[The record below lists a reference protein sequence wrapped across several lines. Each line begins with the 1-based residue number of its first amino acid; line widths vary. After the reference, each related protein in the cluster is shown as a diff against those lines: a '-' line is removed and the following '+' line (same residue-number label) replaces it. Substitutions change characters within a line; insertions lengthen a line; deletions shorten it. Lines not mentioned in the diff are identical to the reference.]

1 MGEKVTDA
9 SRFFQISKYLVFW
22 RPVLPGNP
30 SLSPHGRCFNW
41 ETLTQGMFWHFI
53 GLNWNEAGSVMVV
66 PSQVKRTKRERERRK
81 EKAGNARGGQV
92 RHWSLLF
99 KKEQE
104 TRAWARLR
112 LKSPFFSRGD
122 PNLPPSLLRARLRP
136 QNFCPLLGT
145 PTLTASL
152 ILEWIQGWDGGKA
165 GEAQKARVVKINM
178 ILMQY

>member
-41 ETLTQGMFWHFI
+41 ETLTQGMFWHSI

-66 PSQVKRTKRERERRK
+66 PSQVKRTGRERERRK

-99 KKEQE
+99 RKEQE
-104 TRAWARLR
+104 TGAWARLR
-112 LKSPFFSRGD
+112 LKSPFFLGETPICHHLCWGHDWD
-122 PNLPPSLLRARLRP
+122 PKTSVLCWELLHSLLPWSWNEFRVRMEVR
-136 QNFCPLLGT
+136 QVKHKKLG
-145 PTLTASL
+145 
-152 ILEWIQGWDGGKA
+152 
-165 GEAQKARVVKINM
+165 
-178 ILMQY
+178 